1 MKEMKEKDD
10 KKTSKALVPILI
22 GAITLAIGC
31 VVTVLLFFNNPQK
44 RMETKLNQA
53 EQFLNEQKYEQ
64 AILTY
69 QEIIS
74 ENADCEEA
82 YTGITEVY
90 KTQAANSL
98 TVEEA
103 MNIYKEAE
111 NNIENFQYS
120 EADLEVLALV
130 ASGDIKNAYV
140 VLDFMDALKEEDSEV
155 LIPKEVYINLAVQ
168 YMEEVGGKSVYSKY
182 SEKVYAMD
190 QDNLYGI
197 YYGCIADYMEY
208 EGGKINPFQDIDA
221 QYPLSEAMRIM
232 GAQGSNHCTVKYDI
246 NILADGEQKD
256 ARICAFVYN
265 EHGDEVYASWVGN
278 IVYQDDAYDVYYTY
292 DERGKVLSMDAAG
305 YTWGGGDHET
315 LEAKYSYRENGQL
328 EKVMVNGSVYQEY
341 RYDESDRVVYAY
353 DNSSYQGAKTWYT
366 YHEAEGYVDCRTEYI
381 PIDWDDDGI
390 YIERLDY
397 CEEFVN
403 KTVLEDGTEINVMMD
418 YPGQW
423 YTMKVPYG
431 SVNITLPDGS
441 RLSGMAA
448 PMDGTFQIEA
458 TEGNG
463 ASSNAIVPQLAGDKY
478 VISVCDAE
486 GTLLSVYTF
495 IYDEYGLLQKWCEE
509 TVVDMT
515 KGENSSKITE
525 VCYLSQP
532 VEEEN
537 AIVRI
542 EMYNFSNSPD
552 KMNVRFGE
560 TCEIIYFRK

>member
-232 GAQGSNHCTVKYDI
+232 GAQESNHCTVKYDI

-353 DNSSYQGAKTWYT
+353 DNSSHEGAKTWYT

-381 PIDWDDDGI
+381 PIDWDDDGV
-390 YIERLDY
+390 YEERLY
-397 CEEFVN
+397 HCGAIVQN
-403 KTVLEDGTEINVMMD
+403 TVLEDGTEINVVAD
-418 YPGQW
+418 KPSSTGE
-423 YTMKVPYG
+423 V
-431 SVNITLPDGS
+431 IIILPDGN
-441 RLSGMAA
+441 RLNMWSA
-448 PMDGTFQIEA
+448 PVDGIFTVEH
-458 TEGNG
+458 TEGEFV
-463 ASSNAIVPQLAGDKY
+463 SQNAIAPGYAGDTY
-478 VISVCDAE
+478 VVSVSDAT
-486 GTLLSVYTF
+486 GKLLYVYTYE
-495 IYDEYGLLQKWCEE
+495 YDEYGLLSKYRLEE
-509 TVVDMT
+509 ATAN
-515 KGENSSKITE
+515 GELRLYGELCYLTE
-525 VCYLSQP
+525 VAEDEQYILR
-532 VEEEN
+532 VEMQN
-537 AIVRI
+537 
-542 EMYNFSNSPD
+542 YSNSPD

-560 TCEIIYFRK
+560 TCEIIYFKE